1 MSALLDK
8 LFDILNPQPI
18 PASNIIE
25 DLNQKVLDVK
35 NDIQVS
41 RTQLTSFFEKMLGC
55 EYGGII
61 QEVATAEGGKFYDDN
76 ITSKLYIY
84 KDLLKTDIP
93 VDGPFTGLEVDWIP
107 FDLVNQKVYSYVTLF
122 NNDNTD
128 VGGILTNLI
137 SAVNQL
143 VADMN
148 TLEIDTVNK
157 LKEVVPIGT
166 VLVGYFP
173 EEITLPG
180 IYIDADGSILDKT
193 EFPEAFEIFGYNYG
207 GFGDN
212 FRILDLRGEFIRILD
227 RGRGVDP
234 ARLLGSFQEHQIL
247 KHKHNGV
254 TTVNG
259 NHQHISTWGEHG
271 AFSIYGTAGGGGP
284 GSSSGGDWDNPRP
297 YTSVAGDHSHILVI
311 DETGGLENRSRNIAL
326 RAIIRVG

>member
-1 MSALLDK
+1 MSTLLDK

-41 RTQLTSFFEKMLGC
+41 RTELVSFFEKMLGC

-76 ITSKLYIY
+76 ITSRLYIY
-84 KDLLKTDIP
+84 KDLLKTDPP
-93 VDGPFTGLEVDWIP
+93 VDGPFTGLEADWIP
-107 FDLVNQKVYSYVTLF
+107 FDLVNQKVYSYITLF

-128 VGGILTNLI
+128 VGNILTNLI
-137 SAVNQL
+137 S
-143 VADMN
+143 
-148 TLEIDTVNK
+148 TVNK
-157 LKEVVPIGT
+157 LVSDMDALEVLTDNKLREIAPIGT

-173 EEITLPG
+173 EEIPLPG
-180 IYIDADGSILDKT
+180 IYIDADGSILNKN
-193 EFPEAFEIFGYNYG
+193 EFPEAFEVFGYNFG

-212 FRILDLRGEFIRILD
+212 FRIIDLRGEFIRILD
-227 RGRGVDP
+227 KGRGVDP
-234 ARLLGSFQEHQIL
+234 ARLLGSFQDQQIL
-247 KHKHNGV
+247 RHKHNGI
-254 TTVNG
+254 TSVNG
-259 NHQHISTWGEHG
+259 NHQHISTWSEYGSF
-271 AFSIYGTAGGGGP
+271 AIYGSAGEGGP
-284 GSSSGGDWDNPRP
+284 GSSSAGDWDNPRP
-297 YTSVAGDHSHILVI
+297 YTSVAGNHSHILII

>member
-1 MSALLDK
+1 MSTLLDK

-18 PASNIIE
+18 PSSNIIE

-41 RTQLTSFFEKMLGC
+41 RTQLVSFFEKMLGC

-61 QEVATAEGGKFYDDN
+61 QEVSTAEGGKFYDDN

-84 KDLLKTDIP
+84 KDLLKTDPPI
-93 VDGPFTGLEVDWIP
+93 DGPFTGLEADWIP
-107 FDLVNQKVYSYVTLF
+107 FDLVNQKVYSYITLF

-137 SAVNQL
+137 STVNQL
-143 VADMN
+143 VTDMN
-148 TLEIDTVNK
+148 ALEIDTVNK

-259 NHQHISTWGEHG
+259 VHNHTIPWRPDQNNYNSGYV
-271 AFSIYGTAGGGGP
+271 SGTGGGG
-284 GSSSGGDWDNPRP
+284 GWLKATSDN
-297 YTSVAGDHSHILVI
+297 GDHSHILVI